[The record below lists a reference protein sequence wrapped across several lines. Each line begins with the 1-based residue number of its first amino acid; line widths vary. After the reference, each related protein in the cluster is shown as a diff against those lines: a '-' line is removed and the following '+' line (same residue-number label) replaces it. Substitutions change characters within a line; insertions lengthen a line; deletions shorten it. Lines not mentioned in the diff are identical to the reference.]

1 MCKGRAVCARA
12 CRCKQARLLVADGAA
27 DGECVILQ
35 AILRLH
41 LPACIVDQDMLGL
54 GVGLGVR
61 GWVKVREAKP

>member
-27 DGECVILQ
+27 DGERVVLQ

-41 LPACIVDQDMLGL
+41 LRACIIDDDVLYDDHSAPNSSVPGT
-54 GVGLGVR
+54 R
-61 GWVKVREAKP
+61 AIR